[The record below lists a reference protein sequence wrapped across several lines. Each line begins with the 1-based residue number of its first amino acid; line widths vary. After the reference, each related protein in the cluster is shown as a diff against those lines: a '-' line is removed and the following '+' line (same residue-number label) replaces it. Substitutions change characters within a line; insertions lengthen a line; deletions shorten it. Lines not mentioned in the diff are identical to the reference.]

1 MTGRDTV
8 VVVGLGRFGTAVALG
23 LARRGADVLAI
34 DLAEDVVQ
42 RLADELPQVVCADG
56 TDLVAHKQLG
66 VDNAAH
72 TIVAFSSRLEDSMLC
87 TLALAELKVPQI
99 WAAASSPAHS
109 AVLQHLGAHRIVQP
123 SHDAGLQTAQHAG
136 GQRQWQMR
144 YSSTGF
150 TAAAIRITPQLA
162 ATLAENGLPAG
173 VIAAVKDGSNIR
185 PWQPGDAL
193 PRHGTILIAGPDG
206 LVQLLGNGGEQ

>member
-34 DLAEDVVQ
+34 DIAEDVVQ

-56 TDLVAHKQLG
+56 TDLVVLKQLG

-72 TIVAFSSRLEDSMLC
+72 AIVAFSSRLEDSMLC
-87 TLALAELKVPQI
+87 TLALAEPHVPQI

-109 AVLQHLGAHRIVQP
+109 ALLQRLGAHRIVQP

-136 GQRQWQMR
+136 GRRRWQIR
-144 YSSTGF
+144 YSSTGLS
-150 TAAAIRITPQLA
+150 AAATSIAPQIA
-162 ATLAENGLPAG
+162 ATLAGTGLPAG
-173 VIAAVKDGSNIR
+173 AITAVKDGSTIR
-185 PWQPGDAL
+185 PWRPGDAL

-206 LVQLLGNGGEQ
+206 LAQPLVNGGKQ